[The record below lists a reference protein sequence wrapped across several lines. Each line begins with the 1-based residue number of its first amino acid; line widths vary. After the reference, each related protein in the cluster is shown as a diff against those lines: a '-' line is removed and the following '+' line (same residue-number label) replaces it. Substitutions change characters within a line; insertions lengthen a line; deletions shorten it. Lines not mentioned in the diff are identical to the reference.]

1 MKSLKLFFIF
11 VTALSIQSLSSCD
24 NFGDNKINDI
34 VNKYENITSLKI
46 NESFDVD
53 NINYGNKTIYL
64 TKSEVLKGY
73 STGITK
79 SNKFNYNDLKVEE
92 FVYDNNVFINA
103 NDNNTQHKFE
113 QNNTIIEYL
122 GIGNILNNVKKEKNG
137 NKKISGSID
146 AKLGGG
152 VVRSFFTNIGE
163 LKDSY
168 ENYFF
173 NSKINYD
180 VYLNYDK
187 KEIDS
192 IVLDITDSAKLKK
205 QDIES
210 VSLTYMFS
218 FEDNI
223 EQTINNHPFPNNG
236 GNSSSNEQEIKEKG
250 IEYIKDCYSDIK
262 YVSDDLFLYTNSIIS
277 PRLSFKYESSNTNV
291 IGNDGK
297 YYSVNIDTEITLTVH
312 LFYSS
317 VEYSKLDFTFL
328 AVPKTSGTGDLGSQ
342 TNMLYKGRKEIDN
355 VNIYFIEMHKQ
366 YGVSVYVQAGDF
378 DMLLDA
384 GAPEDGGYVND
395 FLRRHI
401 SDGRLELVVASHP
414 HSDHMGGM
422 NTALSTI
429 KNITY
434 AVDYGCIRDYSAVSS
449 TRARFKQADKYS
461 PVIDCVN
468 NRNGARKV
476 LYITNDMY
484 VTFLNTGYY
493 EEEDKDISS
502 YDGHGT
508 NNTSVALLLTYKN
521 QNFFFAGDLENEAQ
535 SSLLSRENIFKV
547 DVLTSSHHGSSN
559 ANGTPLLSKMKPTVS
574 VISTALV
581 NRGSKTSQA
590 LDQTHPIGS
599 ALKNLLSY
607 SNKVYCNFTT
617 GTLQVTLNGG
627 IDVKGLGVTSPYYLD
642 GVAVTGEEN
651 LEFKYTKYA
660 KRYRSKYI

>member
-1 MKSLKLFFIF
+1 MNKKNKCVYFIVLFCF
-11 VTALSIQSLSSCD
+11 VMQSCNTNQFDS
-24 NFGDNKINDI
+24 K
-34 VNKYENITSLKI
+34 KI
-46 NESFDVD
+46 NEIINDYN
-53 NINYGNKTIYL
+53 NINSAEVNMTTFVNNQTAATSVINLLKKENDIFSYSQINCYKNYFITNDRTI
-64 TKSEVLKGY
+64 EEY
-73 STGITK
+73 SKNNDRYVVTNQ
-79 SNKFNYNDLKVEE
+79 NKFNYNLQLNNSLTDYLGIKELFNDVSNNKKT
-92 FVYDNNVFINA
+92 NNVINTSNIKGLIRYYLLSIGKYDMSIDKYIDTSVSYNIDFDFSNMLVKTINVDFVNVSKLIDTSILSTELSITIQKKDVSEVINSNQF
-103 NDNNTQHKFE
+103 NDNNS
-113 QNNTIIEYL
+113 NVSNIEEIKKS
-122 GIGNILNNVKKEKNG
+122 GIKYIKECYGNIK
-137 NKKISGSID
+137 
-146 AKLGGG
+146 
-152 VVRSFFTNIGE
+152 
-163 LKDSY
+163 
-168 ENYFF
+168 
-173 NSKINYD
+173 
-180 VYLNYDK
+180 
-187 KEIDS
+187 
-192 IVLDITDSAKLKK
+192 
-205 QDIES
+205 
-210 VSLTYMFS
+210 
-218 FEDNI
+218 
-223 EQTINNHPFPNNG
+223 
-236 GNSSSNEQEIKEKG
+236 
-250 IEYIKDCYSDIK
+250 YI
-262 YVSDDLFLYTNSIIS
+262 SDDLYLYEDTMLSI
-277 PRLSFKYESSNTNV
+277 RMKFKYFSSNTNV
-291 IGNDGK
+291 LTNTGK
-297 YYSVNIDTEITLTVH
+297 YLNVQEDTEINLKVELYYLNE
-312 LFYSS
+312 LFDT
-317 VEYSKLDFTFL
+317 ENFTFL

-521 QNFFFAGDLENEAQ
+521 QNFFFAGDLENNAQ
-535 SSLLSRENIFKV
+535 KSLLNNENISKV
-547 DVLTSSHHGSSN
+547 DVLSSCHHGSGN
-559 ANGTPLLSKMKPTVS
+559 ANGTPLLSKARPDVS
-574 VISTALV
+574 VISAALI
-581 NRGSKTSQA
+581 NRGSKTNNATKQDHPAQTA
-590 LDQTHPIGS
+590 LD
-599 ALKNLLSY
+599 NLTKY

-617 GTLQVTLNGG
+617 GTLKVTLNGG
-627 IDVKGLGVTSPYYLD
+627 EDVKGLGLTTPYYLD
-642 GVAVTGEEN
+642 GVAVTGEED

-660 KRYRSKYI
+660 KKYYSNI

>member
-34 VNKYENITSLKI
+34 VNKYENITSLII

-73 STGITK
+73 STGTTK

-152 VVRSFFTNIGE
+152 IVRSFFTNIGE

-317 VEYSKLDFTFL
+317 IEYSKLNFTFL

-355 VNIYFIEMHKQ
+355 VNIYFIEMHKE

-384 GAPEDGGYVND
+384 GAPEDGGYVNE

-434 AVDYGCIRDYSAVSS
+434 AVDYGCIRDYSAVRT

-502 YDGHGT
+502 YDGHEI
-508 NNTSVALLLTYKN
+508 NNTSVALILTYKN

-535 SSLLSRENIFKV
+535 SSMLNRENISKL

-559 ANGTPLLSKMKPTVS
+559 ANGTPLLSKTRPNVS
-574 VISTALV
+574 VISTALIE
-581 NRGSKTSQA
+581 RGSKTSQA

-599 ALKNLLSY
+599 ALKNLINY

-627 IDVKGLGVTSPYYLD
+627 VDVKGLGVSKPYYLD

>member
-64 TKSEVLKGY
+64 IKSEVLKGY
-73 STGITK
+73 STGTTK

-152 VVRSFFTNIGE
+152 IVRSFFTNIGE

-236 GNSSSNEQEIKEKG
+236 GNSSRNEQEIKEKG

-297 YYSVNIDTEITLTVH
+297 YYSVNIDTEVTITVH

-328 AVPKTSGTGDLGSQ
+328 AVPK
-342 TNMLYKGRKEIDN
+342 KKW
-355 VNIYFIEMHKQ
+355 
-366 YGVSVYVQAGDF
+366 
-378 DMLLDA
+378 
-384 GAPEDGGYVND
+384 
-395 FLRRHI
+395 
-401 SDGRLELVVASHP
+401 
-414 HSDHMGGM
+414 
-422 NTALSTI
+422 
-429 KNITY
+429 
-434 AVDYGCIRDYSAVSS
+434 
-449 TRARFKQADKYS
+449 
-461 PVIDCVN
+461 
-468 NRNGARKV
+468 
-476 LYITNDMY
+476 
-484 VTFLNTGYY
+484 
-493 EEEDKDISS
+493 
-502 YDGHGT
+502 
-508 NNTSVALLLTYKN
+508 
-521 QNFFFAGDLENEAQ
+521 
-535 SSLLSRENIFKV
+535 
-547 DVLTSSHHGSSN
+547 
-559 ANGTPLLSKMKPTVS
+559 
-574 VISTALV
+574 
-581 NRGSKTSQA
+581 
-590 LDQTHPIGS
+590 
-599 ALKNLLSY
+599 
-607 SNKVYCNFTT
+607 
-617 GTLQVTLNGG
+617 
-627 IDVKGLGVTSPYYLD
+627 
-642 GVAVTGEEN
+642 
-651 LEFKYTKYA
+651 
-660 KRYRSKYI
+660 YR

>member
-1 MKSLKLFFIF
+1 MNKKNKCVYFIALFSF
-11 VTALSIQSLSSCD
+11 VMQSCNTNQFDS
-24 NFGDNKINDI
+24 K
-34 VNKYENITSLKI
+34 KI
-46 NESFDVD
+46 NEIINDYN
-53 NINYGNKTIYL
+53 NINSAEVNMTTFVNNQTAATSVINLLKKENDIFSYSQINCYKNYFITNDRTI
-64 TKSEVLKGY
+64 EEY
-73 STGITK
+73 SKNNDRYVVTNQ
-79 SNKFNYNDLKVEE
+79 NKFNYNLQLNNSLTDYLGIKELFNDVSNNKKT
-92 FVYDNNVFINA
+92 NNVINTSNIKGLIRYYLLSIGKYDMSIDKYIDTSVSYNIDFDFSNMLVKTINVDFVNVSKLIDTSILSTELSITIQKKDVSEVINSNQF
-103 NDNNTQHKFE
+103 NDNNS
-113 QNNTIIEYL
+113 NVSNIEEIKKS
-122 GIGNILNNVKKEKNG
+122 GIKYIKECYGNIK
-137 NKKISGSID
+137 
-146 AKLGGG
+146 
-152 VVRSFFTNIGE
+152 
-163 LKDSY
+163 
-168 ENYFF
+168 
-173 NSKINYD
+173 
-180 VYLNYDK
+180 
-187 KEIDS
+187 
-192 IVLDITDSAKLKK
+192 
-205 QDIES
+205 
-210 VSLTYMFS
+210 
-218 FEDNI
+218 
-223 EQTINNHPFPNNG
+223 
-236 GNSSSNEQEIKEKG
+236 
-250 IEYIKDCYSDIK
+250 YI
-262 YVSDDLFLYTNSIIS
+262 SDDLYLYEDTM
-277 PRLSFKYESSNTNV
+277 LSTRMKFKYFSSNTNV
-291 IGNDGK
+291 LTNTGK
-297 YYSVNIDTEITLTVH
+297 YLNVQEDTEINLKVELYYLNE
-312 LFYSS
+312 LFDT
-317 VEYSKLDFTFL
+317 ENFTFL

-414 HSDHMGGM
+414 HSDHRGGM
-422 NTALSTI
+422 NTALAPI

-535 SSLLSRENIFKV
+535 SSMLNRENISKL

-559 ANGTPLLSKMKPTVS
+559 ANGTPLLSKTRPNVS

-599 ALKNLLSY
+599 ALKNLINY

-627 IDVKGLGVTSPYYLD
+627 VDVKGLGVSKPYYLD

-660 KRYRSKYI
+660 NRYRSKYI

>member
-1 MKSLKLFFIF
+1 MKYLKKLFII
-11 VTALSIQSLSSCD
+11 TIPLLIQSLYGCTIS
-24 NFGDNKINDI
+24 NNTINEI
-34 VNKYENITSLKI
+34 VDKYNNINSLKVEESLYI
-46 NESFDVD
+46 NQTQS
-53 NINYGNKTIYL
+53 GNKEIYL
-64 TKSEVLKGY
+64 SNNNGLKGY
-73 STGITK
+73 SKGKNDSNIFNFK
-79 SNKFNYNDLKVEE
+79 SVNLEE
-92 FVYDNNVFINA
+92 FFLDNNFALNVN
-103 NDNNTQHKFE
+103 NDIFSLDYESNNSILK
-113 QNNTIIEYL
+113 YL
-122 GIGNILNNVKKEKNG
+122 GIDEILNQEKGNSGTNRKING
-137 NKKISGSID
+137 IIEASKC
-146 AKLGGG
+146 GG
-152 VVRSFFTNIGE
+152 VIRSFLANIGE
-163 LKDSY
+163 TNDRY
-168 ENYFF
+168 ENYYF
-173 NSKINYD
+173 NSKVNYE
-180 VYLNYDK
+180 VIFNYEK

-192 IVLDITDSAKLKK
+192 IQLDITDSAKLKNQK
-205 QDIES
+205 VQE
-210 VSLTYMFS
+210 VSLIYMFS
-218 FEDNI
+218 LSSDVEEI
-223 EQTINNHPFPNNG
+223 ITSHPFPN
-236 GNSSSNEQEIKEKG
+236 SESSNKELEIKNQG
-250 IEYIKDCYSDIK
+250 IEFIKDCYGDIK
-262 YVSDDLFLYTNSIIS
+262 FVSDDLYLYTNTMLS
-277 PRLSFKYESSNTNV
+277 PKLSFKYESNKNNV

-297 YYSVNIDTEITLTVH
+297 YYSVNVDTEVTLTVH

-317 VEYSKLDFTFL
+317 VEYSKLNFTFL
-328 AVPKTSGTGDLGSQ
+328 TIPKVTGTGDLGSQ
-342 TNMLYKGRKEIDN
+342 TNMLYKGRKEIND
-355 VNIYFIEMHKQ
+355 VNIYFIEMHKE
-366 YGVSVYVQAGDF
+366 YGESVYIQAGDF

-434 AVDYGCIRDYSAVSS
+434 AVDYGCIRDYSAVST

-468 NRNGARKV
+468 NRNGARKI

-502 YDGHGT
+502 YDGHET
-508 NNTSVALLLTYKN
+508 NNTSVALILTYKN

-535 SSLLSRENIFKV
+535 SSLLSRENISKV

-559 ANGTPLLSKMKPTVS
+559 ANGTPLLNKMKPTVS

-599 ALKNLLSY
+599 ALKNLLNY
-607 SNKVYCNFTT
+607 SSKVYCNFTT

-627 IDVKGLGVTSPYYLD
+627 IDVKGLGVTTPYYLD

>member
-1 MKSLKLFFIF
+1 MNKKNKCVYFIVLFCF
-11 VTALSIQSLSSCD
+11 VMQSCNTNQFDS
-24 NFGDNKINDI
+24 K
-34 VNKYENITSLKI
+34 KI
-46 NESFDVD
+46 NEIINDYN
-53 NINYGNKTIYL
+53 NINSAEVNMTTFVNNQTAATSVINLLKKENDIFSYSQINCYKNYFITNDRTI
-64 TKSEVLKGY
+64 EEY
-73 STGITK
+73 SKNNDRYVVTNQ
-79 SNKFNYNDLKVEE
+79 NKFNYNLQLNNSLTDYLGIKELFNDVSNNKKT
-92 FVYDNNVFINA
+92 NNVINTSNIKGLIRYYLLSIGKYDMSIDKYIDTSVSYNIDFDFSNMLVKTINVDFVNVSKLIDTSILSTELSITIQKKDVSEVINSNQF
-103 NDNNTQHKFE
+103 NDNNS
-113 QNNTIIEYL
+113 NVSNIEEIKKS
-122 GIGNILNNVKKEKNG
+122 GIKYIKECYGNIK
-137 NKKISGSID
+137 
-146 AKLGGG
+146 
-152 VVRSFFTNIGE
+152 
-163 LKDSY
+163 
-168 ENYFF
+168 
-173 NSKINYD
+173 
-180 VYLNYDK
+180 
-187 KEIDS
+187 
-192 IVLDITDSAKLKK
+192 
-205 QDIES
+205 
-210 VSLTYMFS
+210 
-218 FEDNI
+218 
-223 EQTINNHPFPNNG
+223 
-236 GNSSSNEQEIKEKG
+236 
-250 IEYIKDCYSDIK
+250 YI
-262 YVSDDLFLYTNSIIS
+262 SDDLYLYEDTM
-277 PRLSFKYESSNTNV
+277 LSTRMKFKYFSSNTNV
-291 IGNDGK
+291 LTNTGK
-297 YYSVNIDTEITLTVH
+297 YLNVQEDTEINLKVELYYLNE
-312 LFYSS
+312 LFDT
-317 VEYSKLDFTFL
+317 ENFTFL

-535 SSLLSRENIFKV
+535 SSMLNRENISKL

-559 ANGTPLLSKMKPTVS
+559 ANGTPLLSKTRPNVS
-574 VISTALV
+574 VISTALID
-581 NRGSKTSQA
+581 RGSKTSQA

-599 ALKNLLSY
+599 ALKNLINY

-617 GTLQVTLNGG
+617 GTLQVTLKGG
-627 IDVKGLGVTSPYYLD
+627 VDVKGLGVSKPYYLD

>member
-1 MKSLKLFFIF
+1 MKCFKKMFI
-11 VTALSIQSLSSCD
+11 AAIPLLIQSLYGCAIT
-24 NFGDNKINDI
+24 NNVINEIID
-34 VNKYENITSLKI
+34 KYNNINSLKVEESLYI
-46 NESFDVD
+46 NQIQS
-53 NINYGNKTIYL
+53 GNKEIYL
-64 TKSEVLKGY
+64 SNNDGLKGY
-73 STGITK
+73 SKGENKTSIFNVDSVFIEEFFLNNNFALNINNNISNLEYK
-79 SNKFNYNDLKVEE
+79 SNNSILK
-92 FVYDNNVFINA
+92 
-103 NDNNTQHKFE
+103 
-113 QNNTIIEYL
+113 YL
-122 GIGNILNNVKKEKNG
+122 GIDEIFNQLKGNNDSSRKING
-137 NKKISGSID
+137 TID
-146 AKLGGG
+146 AGDCGG
-152 VVRSFFTNIGE
+152 VIRSFFSNIGE
-163 LKDSY
+163 TNDRY
-168 ENYFF
+168 ENYYF
-173 NSKINYD
+173 NSKVNYEVIFD
-180 VYLNYDK
+180 YDK
-187 KEIDS
+187 KEINS
-192 IVLDITDSAKLKK
+192 IQLDITDSAKLKNSK
-205 QDIES
+205 VNEA
-210 VSLTYMFS
+210 SLLYLFS
-218 FEDNI
+218 SYDNI
-223 EQTINNHPFPNNG
+223 EEIIASHPFPNINTD
-236 GNSSSNEQEIKEKG
+236 SSSEQTIKEKG

-297 YYSVNIDTEITLTVH
+297 YYFVNVDTEVTITVH
-312 LFYSS
+312 LLYSS

-328 AVPKTSGTGDLGSQ
+328 AVPKKSGTGDLGSQ
-342 TNMLYKGRKEIDN
+342 TNMLYKGRKAIND
-355 VNIYFIEMHKQ
+355 VNIYFIEMHKE

-434 AVDYGCIRDYSAVSS
+434 AVDYGCIRDYSAVST

-535 SSLLSRENIFKV
+535 SSMLNRENISKL

-559 ANGTPLLSKMKPTVS
+559 ANGTPLLSKTRPNVS
-574 VISTALV
+574 VISTALID
-581 NRGSKTSQA
+581 RGSKTSQA

-599 ALKNLLSY
+599 ALKNLINY

-627 IDVKGLGVTSPYYLD
+627 VDVKGIGVSKPYYLD

-660 KRYRSKYI
+660 KRYRAKYI

>member
-1 MKSLKLFFIF
+1 MNKKNKCVYFIALFSF
-11 VTALSIQSLSSCD
+11 VMQSCNTNQFDS
-24 NFGDNKINDI
+24 K
-34 VNKYENITSLKI
+34 KI
-46 NESFDVD
+46 NEIINDYN
-53 NINYGNKTIYL
+53 NINSAEVNMTTFVNNQTAATSVINLLKKENDIFSYSQINCYKNYFITNDRTI
-64 TKSEVLKGY
+64 EEY
-73 STGITK
+73 SKNNDRYVVTNQ
-79 SNKFNYNDLKVEE
+79 NKFNYNLQLNNSLTDYLGIKELFNDVSNNKKT
-92 FVYDNNVFINA
+92 NNVINTSNIKGLIRYYLLSIGKYDMSIDKYIDTSVSYNIDFDFSNMLVKTINVDFVNVSKLIDTSILSTELSITIQKKDVSEVINSNQF
-103 NDNNTQHKFE
+103 NDNNS
-113 QNNTIIEYL
+113 NVSNIEEIKKS
-122 GIGNILNNVKKEKNG
+122 GIKYIKECYGNIK
-137 NKKISGSID
+137 
-146 AKLGGG
+146 
-152 VVRSFFTNIGE
+152 
-163 LKDSY
+163 
-168 ENYFF
+168 
-173 NSKINYD
+173 
-180 VYLNYDK
+180 
-187 KEIDS
+187 
-192 IVLDITDSAKLKK
+192 
-205 QDIES
+205 
-210 VSLTYMFS
+210 
-218 FEDNI
+218 
-223 EQTINNHPFPNNG
+223 
-236 GNSSSNEQEIKEKG
+236 
-250 IEYIKDCYSDIK
+250 YI
-262 YVSDDLFLYTNSIIS
+262 SDDLYLYEDTM
-277 PRLSFKYESSNTNV
+277 LSTRMKFKYFSSNTNV
-291 IGNDGK
+291 LTNTGK
-297 YYSVNIDTEITLTVH
+297 YLNVQEDTEINLKVELYYLNE
-312 LFYSS
+312 LFDT
-317 VEYSKLDFTFL
+317 ENFTFL

-535 SSLLSRENIFKV
+535 SSMLNRENISKL

-559 ANGTPLLSKMKPTVS
+559 ANGTPLLSKTRPNVS

-599 ALKNLLSY
+599 ALKNLINY

-627 IDVKGLGVTSPYYLD
+627 VDVKGLGVSKPYYLD

-660 KRYRSKYI
+660 NRYRSKYI

>member
-1 MKSLKLFFIF
+1 MKHRFLLILGCATLFLPSC
-11 VTALSIQSLSSCD
+11 TLSNNQHNEIINNYINND
-24 NFGDNKINDI
+24 KIKINKTLFIDGTNSSNEETFLI
-34 VNKYENITSLKI
+34 NKEGIINSYSTISTKYSNVCKNEYNLYEYSKGENI
-46 NESFDVD
+46 
-53 NINYGNKTIYL
+53 
-64 TKSEVLKGY
+64 
-73 STGITK
+73 
-79 SNKFNYNDLKVEE
+79 
-92 FVYDNNVFINA
+92 VYTEG
-103 NDNNTQHKFE
+103 NNTYNKNFSSENIIDYIGLKNIFE
-113 QNNTIIEYL
+113 ESKKQNFKNQKIQGTIEAKQCL
-122 GIGNILNNVKKEKNG
+122 GI
-137 NKKISGSID
+137 
-146 AKLGGG
+146 
-152 VVRSFFTNIGE
+152 VRSFLLNVGE
-163 LKDSY
+163 FNNNY
-168 ENYFF
+168 ENYLFASNVGYEIYF
-173 NSKINYD
+173 DLNSKSITSID
-180 VYLNYDK
+180 LN
-187 KEIDS
+187 
-192 IVLDITDSAKLKK
+192 VLDIAHFFNQNINEATWIYSFT
-205 QDIES
+205 ES
-210 VSLTYMFS
+210 N
-218 FEDNI
+218 DI

-250 IEYIKDCYSDIK
+250 IEYIKDCYNEIK

-297 YYSVNIDTEITLTVH
+297 YYSVNVDTEITLTVH

-317 VEYSKLDFTFL
+317 IEYSKLNFTFL
-328 AVPKTSGTGDLGSQ
+328 AVPKKSGTGDLGSQ
-342 TNMLYKGRKEIDN
+342 TNMLYKGRKAIND
-355 VNIYFIEMHKQ
+355 VNIYFIEMHKE

-434 AVDYGCIRDYSAVSS
+434 AVDYGCIRDYSAVST
-449 TRARFKQADKYS
+449 TRNRFKQADKYS

-508 NNTSVALLLTYKN
+508 NNTSVALILTYKN

-535 SSLLSRENIFKV
+535 SSLLSRENISKV
-547 DVLTSSHHGSSN
+547 DVLTSCHHGSSN
-559 ANGTPLLSKMKPTVS
+559 ANGTPLLNKMKPNVS

-599 ALKNLLSY
+599 ALKNLLNY

-627 IDVKGLGVTSPYYLD
+627 VDVKGLGVSKPYYLD

-660 KRYRSKYI
+660 KRYRAKYI

>member
-1 MKSLKLFFIF
+1 MNKKNKCVYFIVLFCF
-11 VTALSIQSLSSCD
+11 VMQSCNTNQFDS
-24 NFGDNKINDI
+24 K
-34 VNKYENITSLKI
+34 KI
-46 NESFDVD
+46 NEIINDYN
-53 NINYGNKTIYL
+53 NINSAEVNMTTFVNNQTAATSVINLLKKENDIFSYSQINCYKNYFITNDRTI
-64 TKSEVLKGY
+64 EEY
-73 STGITK
+73 SKNNDRYVVTNQ
-79 SNKFNYNDLKVEE
+79 NKFNYNLQLNNSLTDYLGIKELFNDVSNNKKT
-92 FVYDNNVFINA
+92 NNVINTSNIKGLIRYYLLSIGKYDMSIDKYIDTSVSYNIDFDFSNMLVKTINVDFVNVSKLIDTSILSTELSITLQKKDVTEVINSNQF
-103 NDNNTQHKFE
+103 NDNNS
-113 QNNTIIEYL
+113 NVSNIEEIKKS
-122 GIGNILNNVKKEKNG
+122 GIKYIKECYGNIK
-137 NKKISGSID
+137 
-146 AKLGGG
+146 
-152 VVRSFFTNIGE
+152 
-163 LKDSY
+163 
-168 ENYFF
+168 
-173 NSKINYD
+173 
-180 VYLNYDK
+180 
-187 KEIDS
+187 
-192 IVLDITDSAKLKK
+192 
-205 QDIES
+205 
-210 VSLTYMFS
+210 
-218 FEDNI
+218 
-223 EQTINNHPFPNNG
+223 
-236 GNSSSNEQEIKEKG
+236 
-250 IEYIKDCYSDIK
+250 YI
-262 YVSDDLFLYTNSIIS
+262 SDDLYLYEDTM
-277 PRLSFKYESSNTNV
+277 LSTRMKFKYFSSNTNV
-291 IGNDGK
+291 LTNTGK
-297 YYSVNIDTEITLTVH
+297 YLNVQEDIEINLKVELYYLNELFDTEN
-312 LFYSS
+312 
-317 VEYSKLDFTFL
+317 FTFL

-434 AVDYGCIRDYSAVSS
+434 AVDYGCIRDYSAVST

-508 NNTSVALLLTYKN
+508 NNTSVALLLTYKS

-535 SSLLSRENIFKV
+535 SSMLNRENISKL

-559 ANGTPLLSKMKPTVS
+559 ANGTPLLSKTRPNVS
-574 VISTALV
+574 VISTALID
-581 NRGSKTSQA
+581 RGSKTSQA

-599 ALKNLLSY
+599 ALKNLINY

-627 IDVKGLGVTSPYYLD
+627 VDVKGLGVSKPYYLD
-642 GVAVTGEEN
+642 GAAVTGEEN

-660 KRYRSKYI
+660 NRYRSKYI

>member
-1 MKSLKLFFIF
+1 MKHRFLLILGCATLFLPSCTLSKNQHNEIINNYINNDGVKLNKTLFIDG
-11 VTALSIQSLSSCD
+11 VNSS
-24 NFGDNKINDI
+24 NEETFLINKEGIINSYSTI
-34 VNKYENITSLKI
+34 STKYSNVCKNEYNLYEYSKGENI
-46 NESFDVD
+46 
-53 NINYGNKTIYL
+53 
-64 TKSEVLKGY
+64 
-73 STGITK
+73 
-79 SNKFNYNDLKVEE
+79 
-92 FVYDNNVFINA
+92 VYTEG
-103 NDNNTQHKFE
+103 NNTYNKNFSSENIIDYIGLKNIFE
-113 QNNTIIEYL
+113 ESKNQNVKNQKIQGTIEAKACL
-122 GIGNILNNVKKEKNG
+122 GI
-137 NKKISGSID
+137 
-146 AKLGGG
+146 
-152 VVRSFFTNIGE
+152 VRSFLLNVGE
-163 LKDSY
+163 FNNNY
-168 ENYFF
+168 ENYLFASNIEYEIYF
-173 NSKINYD
+173 DFESKKITSID
-180 VYLNYDK
+180 LN
-187 KEIDS
+187 
-192 IVLDITDSAKLKK
+192 VLDIAHFFNQNINEATWIYSFT
-205 QDIES
+205 ES
-210 VSLTYMFS
+210 N
-218 FEDNI
+218 DI

-297 YYSVNIDTEITLTVH
+297 YYSVNVDTEVTITVH
-312 LFYSS
+312 LLYSS

-328 AVPKTSGTGDLGSQ
+328 AVPKKSGTGDLGSQ
-342 TNMLYKGRKEIDN
+342 TNMLYKGRKAIND
-355 VNIYFIEMHKQ
+355 VNIYFIEMHKE

-434 AVDYGCIRDYSAVSS
+434 AVDYGCIRDYSAVST

-508 NNTSVALLLTYKN
+508 NNTSVALILTYKN

-535 SSLLSRENIFKV
+535 SSLLSRENISKV
-547 DVLTSSHHGSSN
+547 DVLTSCHHGSSN
-559 ANGTPLLSKMKPTVS
+559 ANGTPLLNKMKPNVS

-599 ALKNLLSY
+599 ALKNLINY

-627 IDVKGLGVTSPYYLD
+627 VDVKGLGVSKPYYLD

-660 KRYRSKYI
+660 KRYRAKYI

>member
-73 STGITK
+73 STGTTK

-152 VVRSFFTNIGE
+152 IVRSFFTNIGE

-236 GNSSSNEQEIKEKG
+236 GNSSSNEQEIKKKG

-317 VEYSKLDFTFL
+317 IEYSKLNFTFL

-508 NNTSVALLLTYKN
+508 NNTSIALLLTYKN

-627 IDVKGLGVTSPYYLD
+627 IDVKGLTSPYYLD

-651 LEFKYTKYA
+651 LEFKHTKYA

>member
-1 MKSLKLFFIF
+1 MKHRFLLILGCATLFLPSC
-11 VTALSIQSLSSCD
+11 TLSNNQHNEII
-24 NFGDNKINDI
+24 NNYINNNEIKINKTLFIDGI
-34 VNKYENITSLKI
+34 NSSNEETFLINKEGIINSYSTISTKYSNVCKNEYNLYEYSKGENI
-46 NESFDVD
+46 
-53 NINYGNKTIYL
+53 
-64 TKSEVLKGY
+64 
-73 STGITK
+73 
-79 SNKFNYNDLKVEE
+79 
-92 FVYDNNVFINA
+92 VYIEG
-103 NDNNTQHKFE
+103 NNTYNKNFYSENIIDYIGLKNIFE
-113 QNNTIIEYL
+113 ESKNQNVKNQKIQGTIEAKQCL
-122 GIGNILNNVKKEKNG
+122 GI
-137 NKKISGSID
+137 
-146 AKLGGG
+146 
-152 VVRSFFTNIGE
+152 VRSFLLNVGE
-163 LKDSY
+163 FNNNY
-168 ENYFF
+168 ENYLFASNIKYEIYFDFESKKITSIDLNILDIAHFF
-173 NSKINYD
+173 NQNIAEATWIFSF
-180 VYLNYDK
+180 
-187 KEIDS
+187 
-192 IVLDITDSAKLKK
+192 
-205 QDIES
+205 IES
-210 VSLTYMFS
+210 N
-218 FEDNI
+218 DI
-223 EQTINNHPFPNNG
+223 EQTINNHPFPNINNG
-236 GNSSSNEQEIKEKG
+236 SSNEQIIKEKG
-250 IEYIKDCYSDIK
+250 IDFIKDCYSEIK

-277 PRLSFKYESSNTNV
+277 PKLNFKYESSNTNV

-317 VEYSKLDFTFL
+317 IEYSKLNFTFL

-355 VNIYFIEMHKQ
+355 VNIYFIEMHKE

-434 AVDYGCIRDYSAVSS
+434 AVDYGCIRDYSAVST

-502 YDGHGT
+502 YDGHEI
-508 NNTSVALLLTYKN
+508 NNTSVALILTYKN

-535 SSLLSRENIFKV
+535 SSMLNRENISKL

-559 ANGTPLLSKMKPTVS
+559 ANGTPLLSKTRPNVS
-574 VISTALV
+574 VISTALIE
-581 NRGSKTSQA
+581 RGSKTSQA

-599 ALKNLLSY
+599 ALKNLINY

-627 IDVKGLGVTSPYYLD
+627 VDVKGLGVSKPYYLD

>member
-1 MKSLKLFFIF
+1 MNKKNKCVYFIVLFCF
-11 VTALSIQSLSSCD
+11 VMQSCNTNQFDS
-24 NFGDNKINDI
+24 K
-34 VNKYENITSLKI
+34 KI
-46 NESFDVD
+46 NEIINDYN
-53 NINYGNKTIYL
+53 NINSAEVNMTTFVNNQTAATSVINLLKKENDIFSYSQINCYKNYFITNDRTI
-64 TKSEVLKGY
+64 EEY
-73 STGITK
+73 SKNNDRYVVTNQ
-79 SNKFNYNDLKVEE
+79 NKFNYNLQLNNSLTDYLGIKELFNDVSNNKKT
-92 FVYDNNVFINA
+92 NNVINTSNIKGLIRYYLLSIGKYDMSIDKYIDTSVSYNIDFDFSNMLVKTINVDFVNVSKLIDTSILSTELSITIQKKDVSEVINSNQF
-103 NDNNTQHKFE
+103 NDNNS
-113 QNNTIIEYL
+113 NVSNIEEIKKS
-122 GIGNILNNVKKEKNG
+122 GIKYIKECYGNIK
-137 NKKISGSID
+137 
-146 AKLGGG
+146 
-152 VVRSFFTNIGE
+152 
-163 LKDSY
+163 
-168 ENYFF
+168 
-173 NSKINYD
+173 
-180 VYLNYDK
+180 
-187 KEIDS
+187 
-192 IVLDITDSAKLKK
+192 
-205 QDIES
+205 
-210 VSLTYMFS
+210 
-218 FEDNI
+218 
-223 EQTINNHPFPNNG
+223 
-236 GNSSSNEQEIKEKG
+236 
-250 IEYIKDCYSDIK
+250 YI
-262 YVSDDLFLYTNSIIS
+262 SDDLYLYEDTM
-277 PRLSFKYESSNTNV
+277 LSTRMKFKYFSSNTNV
-291 IGNDGK
+291 LTNTGK
-297 YYSVNIDTEITLTVH
+297 YLNVQEDTEINLKVELYYLNE
-312 LFYSS
+312 LFDT
-317 VEYSKLDFTFL
+317 ENFTFL

-461 PVIDCVN
+461 PIIDCVN

-535 SSLLSRENIFKV
+535 SSMLNRENISKL

-559 ANGTPLLSKMKPTVS
+559 ANGTPLLSKTRPNVS
-574 VISTALV
+574 VISTALID
-581 NRGSKTSQA
+581 RGSKTSQA

-599 ALKNLLSY
+599 ALKNLINY

-627 IDVKGLGVTSPYYLD
+627 VDVKGLGVSKPYYLD
-642 GVAVTGEEN
+642 GAAVTGEEN

-660 KRYRSKYI
+660 NRYRSKYI

>member
-1 MKSLKLFFIF
+1 MNKKNKCVYFITLFSF
-11 VTALSIQSLSSCD
+11 VMQSCNTNQFDS
-24 NFGDNKINDI
+24 K
-34 VNKYENITSLKI
+34 KI
-46 NESFDVD
+46 NEIINDYN
-53 NINYGNKTIYL
+53 NINSAEVNMTTFVNNQTAATSVINLLKKENDIFSYSQINCYKNYFITNDRTI
-64 TKSEVLKGY
+64 EEY
-73 STGITK
+73 SKNNDRYVVTNQ
-79 SNKFNYNDLKVEE
+79 NKFNYNLQLNNSLTDYLGIKELFNDVSNNKKT
-92 FVYDNNVFINA
+92 NNVINTSNIKGLIRYYLLCIGKYDMSIDKYIDTSVSYNIDFDFNNMLVKTINVDFVNVSKLIDTSILSTELSITIQKKDVSEVINSNQF
-103 NDNNTQHKFE
+103 NDNNS
-113 QNNTIIEYL
+113 NVSNIEEIKKS
-122 GIGNILNNVKKEKNG
+122 GIKYIKECYGNIK
-137 NKKISGSID
+137 
-146 AKLGGG
+146 
-152 VVRSFFTNIGE
+152 
-163 LKDSY
+163 
-168 ENYFF
+168 
-173 NSKINYD
+173 
-180 VYLNYDK
+180 
-187 KEIDS
+187 
-192 IVLDITDSAKLKK
+192 
-205 QDIES
+205 
-210 VSLTYMFS
+210 
-218 FEDNI
+218 
-223 EQTINNHPFPNNG
+223 
-236 GNSSSNEQEIKEKG
+236 
-250 IEYIKDCYSDIK
+250 YI
-262 YVSDDLFLYTNSIIS
+262 SDDLYLYEDTM
-277 PRLSFKYESSNTNV
+277 LSTRMKFKYFSSNTNV
-291 IGNDGK
+291 LTNTGK
-297 YYSVNIDTEITLTVH
+297 YLNVQEDTEINLKVELYYLNE
-312 LFYSS
+312 LFDT
-317 VEYSKLDFTFL
+317 ENFTFL

-342 TNMLYKGRKEIDN
+342 TNMLYKGRKAIND
-355 VNIYFIEMHKQ
+355 VNIYFIEMHKE

-434 AVDYGCIRDYSAVSS
+434 AVDYGCIRDYSAVST

-508 NNTSVALLLTYKN
+508 NNTSVALILTYKN

-535 SSLLSRENIFKV
+535 SSLLSRENISKV
-547 DVLTSSHHGSSN
+547 DVLTSCHHGSSN
-559 ANGTPLLSKMKPTVS
+559 ANGTPLLNKMKPTVS

-599 ALKNLLSY
+599 ALKNLLNY

-627 IDVKGLGVTSPYYLD
+627 INVKGLGLTTPYYLD

-660 KRYRSKYI
+660 KRYRAKYI

>member
-1 MKSLKLFFIF
+1 MKHRFLLILGCATLFLPSCTLSKNQHNEIINNYINNDGVKLNKTLFIDG
-11 VTALSIQSLSSCD
+11 VNSS
-24 NFGDNKINDI
+24 NEETFLINKEGIINSYSTI
-34 VNKYENITSLKI
+34 STKYSNVCKNEYNLYEYSKGENI
-46 NESFDVD
+46 
-53 NINYGNKTIYL
+53 
-64 TKSEVLKGY
+64 
-73 STGITK
+73 
-79 SNKFNYNDLKVEE
+79 
-92 FVYDNNVFINA
+92 VYTEG
-103 NDNNTQHKFE
+103 NNTYNKNFSSENIIDYIGLKNIFE
-113 QNNTIIEYL
+113 ESKNQNVKNQKIQGTIEAKACL
-122 GIGNILNNVKKEKNG
+122 GI
-137 NKKISGSID
+137 
-146 AKLGGG
+146 
-152 VVRSFFTNIGE
+152 VRSFLLNVGE
-163 LKDSY
+163 FNNNY
-168 ENYFF
+168 ENYLFASNIEYEIYF
-173 NSKINYD
+173 DFESKKITSID
-180 VYLNYDK
+180 LN
-187 KEIDS
+187 
-192 IVLDITDSAKLKK
+192 VLDIAHFFNQNINEATWIYSFT
-205 QDIES
+205 ES
-210 VSLTYMFS
+210 N
-218 FEDNI
+218 DI

-297 YYSVNIDTEITLTVH
+297 YYSVNVDTEVTITVH
-312 LFYSS
+312 LLYSS

-328 AVPKTSGTGDLGSQ
+328 AVPKKSGTGDLGSQ
-342 TNMLYKGRKEIDN
+342 TNMLYKGRKSIND
-355 VNIYFIEMHKQ
+355 VNIYFIEMHKE

-434 AVDYGCIRDYSAVSS
+434 AVDYGCIRDYSAVST

-508 NNTSVALLLTYKN
+508 NNTSVALILTYKN

-535 SSLLSRENIFKV
+535 SSLLSRENISKV
-547 DVLTSSHHGSSN
+547 DVLTSCHHGSSN
-559 ANGTPLLSKMKPTVS
+559 ANGTPLLNKMKPNVS

-599 ALKNLLSY
+599 ALKNLINY

-627 IDVKGLGVTSPYYLD
+627 VDVKGLGVSKPYYLD

-660 KRYRSKYI
+660 KRYRAKYI

>member
-1 MKSLKLFFIF
+1 MYLYEDTMLSTRMK
-11 VTALSIQSLSSCD
+11 
-24 NFGDNKINDI
+24 
-34 VNKYENITSLKI
+34 
-46 NESFDVD
+46 
-53 NINYGNKTIYL
+53 
-64 TKSEVLKGY
+64 
-73 STGITK
+73 
-79 SNKFNYNDLKVEE
+79 
-92 FVYDNNVFINA
+92 
-103 NDNNTQHKFE
+103 
-113 QNNTIIEYL
+113 
-122 GIGNILNNVKKEKNG
+122 
-137 NKKISGSID
+137 
-146 AKLGGG
+146 
-152 VVRSFFTNIGE
+152 
-163 LKDSY
+163 
-168 ENYFF
+168 
-173 NSKINYD
+173 
-180 VYLNYDK
+180 
-187 KEIDS
+187 
-192 IVLDITDSAKLKK
+192 
-205 QDIES
+205 
-210 VSLTYMFS
+210 
-218 FEDNI
+218 
-223 EQTINNHPFPNNG
+223 
-236 GNSSSNEQEIKEKG
+236 
-250 IEYIKDCYSDIK
+250 
-262 YVSDDLFLYTNSIIS
+262 
-277 PRLSFKYESSNTNV
+277 FKYFSSNTNV
-291 IGNDGK
+291 LTNTGK
-297 YYSVNIDTEITLTVH
+297 YLNVQEDTEINLKVELYYLNE
-312 LFYSS
+312 LFDT
-317 VEYSKLDFTFL
+317 ENFTFL

-401 SDGRLELVVASHP
+401 SDGRFELVVASHP

-521 QNFFFAGDLENEAQ
+521 QNFFFAGDLENNAQ
-535 SSLLSRENIFKV
+535 KSLLNNENISKV
-547 DVLTSSHHGSSN
+547 DVLSSCHHGSGN
-559 ANGTPLLSKMKPTVS
+559 ANGTPLLSKARPDVS
-574 VISTALV
+574 VISAALI
-581 NRGSKTSQA
+581 NRGSKTNNATKQDHPAQTA
-590 LDQTHPIGS
+590 LD
-599 ALKNLLSY
+599 NLTKY

-617 GTLQVTLNGG
+617 GTLKVTLNGG
-627 IDVKGLGVTSPYYLD
+627 EDVKGLGLTTPYYLD
-642 GVAVTGEEN
+642 GVAVTGEED

-660 KRYRSKYI
+660 KKYYSNI

>member
-1 MKSLKLFFIF
+1 MNKKNKCVYFIVLFCF
-11 VTALSIQSLSSCD
+11 VMQSCNTNQFDS
-24 NFGDNKINDI
+24 K
-34 VNKYENITSLKI
+34 KI
-46 NESFDVD
+46 NEIINDYN
-53 NINYGNKTIYL
+53 NINSAEVNMTTFVNNQTAATSVINLLKKENDIFSYSQINCYKNYFITNDRTI
-64 TKSEVLKGY
+64 EEY
-73 STGITK
+73 SKNNDRYVVTNQ
-79 SNKFNYNDLKVEE
+79 NKFNYNLQLNNSLTDYLGIKELFNDVSNNKKT
-92 FVYDNNVFINA
+92 NNVINTSNIKGLIRYYLLSIGKYDMSIDKYIDTSVSYNIDFDFSNMLVKTINVDFVNVSKLIDTSILSTELSITLQKKDVTEVINSNQF
-103 NDNNTQHKFE
+103 NDNNS
-113 QNNTIIEYL
+113 NVSNIEEIKKS
-122 GIGNILNNVKKEKNG
+122 GIKYIKECYGNIK
-137 NKKISGSID
+137 
-146 AKLGGG
+146 
-152 VVRSFFTNIGE
+152 
-163 LKDSY
+163 
-168 ENYFF
+168 
-173 NSKINYD
+173 
-180 VYLNYDK
+180 
-187 KEIDS
+187 
-192 IVLDITDSAKLKK
+192 
-205 QDIES
+205 
-210 VSLTYMFS
+210 
-218 FEDNI
+218 
-223 EQTINNHPFPNNG
+223 
-236 GNSSSNEQEIKEKG
+236 
-250 IEYIKDCYSDIK
+250 YI
-262 YVSDDLFLYTNSIIS
+262 SDDLYLYEDTM
-277 PRLSFKYESSNTNV
+277 LSTRMKFKYFSSNTNV
-291 IGNDGK
+291 LTNTGK
-297 YYSVNIDTEITLTVH
+297 YLNVQEDTEINLKVELYYLNE
-312 LFYSS
+312 LFDT
-317 VEYSKLDFTFL
+317 ENFTFL

-434 AVDYGCIRDYSAVSS
+434 AVDYGCIRDYSAVST

-535 SSLLSRENIFKV
+535 SSMLNRENISKL

-559 ANGTPLLSKMKPTVS
+559 ANGTPLLSKTRPNVS
-574 VISTALV
+574 VISTALID
-581 NRGSKTSQA
+581 RGSKTSQA

-599 ALKNLLSY
+599 ALKNLINY

-627 IDVKGLGVTSPYYLD
+627 VDVKGLGVSKPYYLD
-642 GVAVTGEEN
+642 GAAVTGEEN

-660 KRYRSKYI
+660 NRYRSKYI

>member
-1 MKSLKLFFIF
+1 MKHRFLLILGCATLFLPSC
-11 VTALSIQSLSSCD
+11 TLSNNQYNEII
-24 NFGDNKINDI
+24 NNYINNNEIKINKTLFIDG
-34 VNKYENITSLKI
+34 VNSSNEETFLINKEGIINSYSTISTKYSNVCKNEYNLYEYSKGENI
-46 NESFDVD
+46 
-53 NINYGNKTIYL
+53 
-64 TKSEVLKGY
+64 
-73 STGITK
+73 
-79 SNKFNYNDLKVEE
+79 
-92 FVYDNNVFINA
+92 VYTEG
-103 NDNNTQHKFE
+103 NNTYNKNFSSENIIDYIGLKNIFE
-113 QNNTIIEYL
+113 ESKNHNVKNQKIQGTIEAKQCL
-122 GIGNILNNVKKEKNG
+122 GI
-137 NKKISGSID
+137 
-146 AKLGGG
+146 
-152 VVRSFFTNIGE
+152 VRSFLLNAGE
-163 LKDSY
+163 FNNNY
-168 ENYFF
+168 ENYLFASNIKYEIYF
-173 NSKINYD
+173 DFESKKITSID
-180 VYLNYDK
+180 LN
-187 KEIDS
+187 
-192 IVLDITDSAKLKK
+192 VLDIAHFFNQNIAEATW
-205 QDIES
+205 I
-210 VSLTYMFS
+210 FS
-218 FEDNI
+218 FVESNEI
-223 EQTINNHPFPNNG
+223 EQTINNHPFPNINNG
-236 GNSSSNEQEIKEKG
+236 SSNEQIIKEKG
-250 IEYIKDCYSDIK
+250 IDFIKDCYDEIK

-277 PRLSFKYESSNTNV
+277 PKLNFKYESSNTNV

-297 YYSVNIDTEITLTVH
+297 YYPVNVDTEVTITVH

-317 VEYSKLDFTFL
+317 IEYSKLDFKFL
-328 AVPKTSGTGDLGSQ
+328 AVPKKSGTGDLGSQ
-342 TNMLYKGRKEIDN
+342 TNMLYKGRKAIND
-355 VNIYFIEMHKQ
+355 VNIYFIEMHKE

-384 GAPEDGGYVND
+384 GSPEDGGYVND

-434 AVDYGCIRDYSAVSS
+434 AVDYGCIRDYSAVST

-502 YDGHGT
+502 YDGHET
-508 NNTSVALLLTYKN
+508 NNTSVALMLTYKN
-521 QNFFFAGDLENEAQ
+521 QNFFIAGDLENEAQ
-535 SSLLSRENIFKV
+535 SSMLNRENISKL

-559 ANGTPLLSKMKPTVS
+559 ANGTPLLSKTRPNVS
-574 VISTALV
+574 VISTALIE
-581 NRGSKTSQA
+581 RGSKTSQA
-590 LDQTHPIGS
+590 LDQIHPIGS
-599 ALKNLLSY
+599 ALKNLIYY

-627 IDVKGLGVTSPYYLD
+627 VDVKGLGVSKPYYLD

>member
-1 MKSLKLFFIF
+1 MNKKNKCVYFIVLFCF
-11 VTALSIQSLSSCD
+11 VMQSCNTNQFDS
-24 NFGDNKINDI
+24 K
-34 VNKYENITSLKI
+34 KI
-46 NESFDVD
+46 NEIINDYN
-53 NINYGNKTIYL
+53 NINSAEVNMTTFVNNQTAATSVINLLKKENDIFSYSQINCYKNYFITNDRTI
-64 TKSEVLKGY
+64 EEY
-73 STGITK
+73 SKNNDRYVVTNQ
-79 SNKFNYNDLKVEE
+79 NKFNYNLQLNNSLTDYLGIKELFNDVSNNKKT
-92 FVYDNNVFINA
+92 NNVINTSNIKGLIRYYLLSIGKYDMSIDKYIDTSVSYNIDFDFSNMLVKTINVDFVNVSKLIDTSILSTELSITIQKKDVSEVINSNQF
-103 NDNNTQHKFE
+103 NDNNS
-113 QNNTIIEYL
+113 NVSNIEEIKKS
-122 GIGNILNNVKKEKNG
+122 GIKYIKECYGNIK
-137 NKKISGSID
+137 
-146 AKLGGG
+146 
-152 VVRSFFTNIGE
+152 
-163 LKDSY
+163 
-168 ENYFF
+168 
-173 NSKINYD
+173 
-180 VYLNYDK
+180 
-187 KEIDS
+187 
-192 IVLDITDSAKLKK
+192 
-205 QDIES
+205 
-210 VSLTYMFS
+210 
-218 FEDNI
+218 
-223 EQTINNHPFPNNG
+223 
-236 GNSSSNEQEIKEKG
+236 
-250 IEYIKDCYSDIK
+250 YI
-262 YVSDDLFLYTNSIIS
+262 SDDLYLYEDTM
-277 PRLSFKYESSNTNV
+277 LSTRMKFKYFSSNTNV
-291 IGNDGK
+291 LTNTGK
-297 YYSVNIDTEITLTVH
+297 YLNVQEDTEINLKVELYYLNE
-312 LFYSS
+312 LFDT
-317 VEYSKLDFTFL
+317 ENFTFL

-521 QNFFFAGDLENEAQ
+521 QNFFFAGDLENNAQ
-535 SSLLSRENIFKV
+535 KSLLNNENISKV
-547 DVLTSSHHGSSN
+547 DVLSSCHHGSGN
-559 ANGTPLLSKMKPTVS
+559 ANGTPLLSKARPDVS
-574 VISTALV
+574 VISAALI
-581 NRGSKTSQA
+581 NRGSKTNNATKQDHPAQTA
-590 LDQTHPIGS
+590 LD
-599 ALKNLLSY
+599 NLTKY

-617 GTLQVTLNGG
+617 GTLKVTLNGG
-627 IDVKGLGVTSPYYLD
+627 EDVKGLGLTTPYYLD
-642 GVAVTGEEN
+642 GVAVTGEED

-660 KRYRSKYI
+660 KKYYSNI

>member
-73 STGITK
+73 STGTTK

-152 VVRSFFTNIGE
+152 IVRSFFTNIGE

-218 FEDNI
+218 FEDSI

-317 VEYSKLDFTFL
+317 IEYSKLNFTFL

-355 VNIYFIEMHKQ
+355 VNIYFIEMHKE

-434 AVDYGCIRDYSAVSS
+434 AVDYGCIRNYSAVSS
-449 TRARFKQADKYS
+449 IRARFKQADKYS

-599 ALKNLLSY
+599 ALENLLSY

>member
-1 MKSLKLFFIF
+1 MNKKNKCVYFIVLFSF
-11 VTALSIQSLSSCD
+11 VMQSCNTNQFDS
-24 NFGDNKINDI
+24 K
-34 VNKYENITSLKI
+34 KI
-46 NESFDVD
+46 NEIINDYN
-53 NINYGNKTIYL
+53 NINSAEVNITTFVNNQTAATSVINLLKKENDIFSYSQINCYKNYFITNDRTI
-64 TKSEVLKGY
+64 EEY
-73 STGITK
+73 SK
-79 SNKFNYNDLKVEE
+79 NNDRYVVSNQNKFNYNLQLNNSLTDYLGIKELFNDVSNNKKT
-92 FVYDNNVFINA
+92 NNVINTSNIKGLIRYYLLSIGKYDMSIDKYIDTSVSYNIDFDFSNMLVKTINVDFVNVSKLIDTSILSTELSITLQKKDVTEVINSNQF
-103 NDNNTQHKFE
+103 NDNNS
-113 QNNTIIEYL
+113 NVSNIEEIKKS
-122 GIGNILNNVKKEKNG
+122 GIKYIKECYGNIK
-137 NKKISGSID
+137 
-146 AKLGGG
+146 
-152 VVRSFFTNIGE
+152 
-163 LKDSY
+163 
-168 ENYFF
+168 
-173 NSKINYD
+173 
-180 VYLNYDK
+180 
-187 KEIDS
+187 
-192 IVLDITDSAKLKK
+192 
-205 QDIES
+205 
-210 VSLTYMFS
+210 
-218 FEDNI
+218 
-223 EQTINNHPFPNNG
+223 
-236 GNSSSNEQEIKEKG
+236 
-250 IEYIKDCYSDIK
+250 YI
-262 YVSDDLFLYTNSIIS
+262 SDDLYLYEDTM
-277 PRLSFKYESSNTNV
+277 LSTRMKFKYFSSNTNV
-291 IGNDGK
+291 LTNTGK
-297 YYSVNIDTEITLTVH
+297 YLNVQEDTEINLKVELYYLNE
-312 LFYSS
+312 LFDT
-317 VEYSKLDFTFL
+317 ENFTFL
-328 AVPKTSGTGDLGSQ
+328 AVPKKSGTGDLGSQ
-342 TNMLYKGRKEIDN
+342 TNMLYKGRKAIND
-355 VNIYFIEMHKQ
+355 VNIYFIEMHKE

-508 NNTSVALLLTYKN
+508 NNTSVALTLTYKN

-535 SSLLSRENIFKV
+535 SSLLSRENISKV
-547 DVLTSSHHGSSN
+547 DVLTSCHHGSSN

-627 IDVKGLGVTSPYYLD
+627 IDVKGLGVTTPYYLD

>member
-1 MKSLKLFFIF
+1 MNKKNKCVYFIVLFCF
-11 VTALSIQSLSSCD
+11 VMQSCNTNQFDS
-24 NFGDNKINDI
+24 K
-34 VNKYENITSLKI
+34 KI
-46 NESFDVD
+46 NEIINDYN
-53 NINYGNKTIYL
+53 NINSAEVNMTTFVNNQTAATSVINLLKKENDIFSYSQINCYKNYFITNDRTI
-64 TKSEVLKGY
+64 EEY
-73 STGITK
+73 SKNNDRYVVTNQ
-79 SNKFNYNDLKVEE
+79 NKFNYNLQLNNSLTDYLGIKELFNDVSNNKKT
-92 FVYDNNVFINA
+92 NNVINTSNIKGLIRYYLLSIGKYDMSIDKYIDTSVSYNIDFDFSNMLVKTINVDFVNVSKLIDTSILSTELSITLQKKDVTEVINSNQF
-103 NDNNTQHKFE
+103 NDNNS
-113 QNNTIIEYL
+113 NVSNIEEIKKS
-122 GIGNILNNVKKEKNG
+122 GIKYIKECYGNIK
-137 NKKISGSID
+137 
-146 AKLGGG
+146 
-152 VVRSFFTNIGE
+152 
-163 LKDSY
+163 
-168 ENYFF
+168 
-173 NSKINYD
+173 
-180 VYLNYDK
+180 
-187 KEIDS
+187 
-192 IVLDITDSAKLKK
+192 
-205 QDIES
+205 
-210 VSLTYMFS
+210 
-218 FEDNI
+218 
-223 EQTINNHPFPNNG
+223 
-236 GNSSSNEQEIKEKG
+236 
-250 IEYIKDCYSDIK
+250 YI
-262 YVSDDLFLYTNSIIS
+262 SDDLYLYEDTM
-277 PRLSFKYESSNTNV
+277 LSTRMKFKYFSSNTNV
-291 IGNDGK
+291 LTNTGK
-297 YYSVNIDTEITLTVH
+297 YLNVQEDTEINLKVELYYLNE
-312 LFYSS
+312 LFDT
-317 VEYSKLDFTFL
+317 ENFTFL

-535 SSLLSRENIFKV
+535 SSMLNRENISKL

-559 ANGTPLLSKMKPTVS
+559 ANGTPLLSKTRPNVS

-599 ALKNLLSY
+599 ALKNLINY

-627 IDVKGLGVTSPYYLD
+627 VDVKGLGVSKPYYLD

-660 KRYRSKYI
+660 NRYRSKYI

>member
-1 MKSLKLFFIF
+1 MKHRFLLILNCATLLFLPSC
-11 VTALSIQSLSSCD
+11 TLSNNKQSEIINNYID
-24 NFGDNKINDI
+24 YNEMKINKTLLIDGI
-34 VNKYENITSLKI
+34 NSSNEETFIMNKEGIINSYSTISTKYSNLCKNEYSLEEFSKGKNVVYTDGNNTYNKEFSSENIIDYIGLKNIFEKSKNQTI
-46 NESFDVD
+46 N
-53 NINYGNKTIYL
+53 NQKIQGTI
-64 TKSEVLKGY
+64 E
-73 STGITK
+73 
-79 SNKFNYNDLKVEE
+79 
-92 FVYDNNVFINA
+92 A
-103 NDNNTQHKFE
+103 
-113 QNNTIIEYL
+113 
-122 GIGNILNNVKKEKNG
+122 KECV
-137 NKKISGSID
+137 
-146 AKLGGG
+146 G
-152 VVRSFFTNIGE
+152 VVRSFLLNAGE
-163 LKDSY
+163 FNNTY
-168 ENYFF
+168 ENYLFASNIEYDIYFDLNSKSITSIDLNVIDIAHFF
-173 NSKINYD
+173 NQNINEATWIY
-180 VYLNYDK
+180 
-187 KEIDS
+187 S
-192 IVLDITDSAKLKK
+192 FT
-205 QDIES
+205 ES
-210 VSLTYMFS
+210 N
-218 FEDNI
+218 DI

-250 IEYIKDCYSDIK
+250 LEYIKDCYSDIK
-262 YVSDDLFLYTNSIIS
+262 YVSDDLYLYTNSIIS

-297 YYSVNIDTEITLTVH
+297 YYSVNVDTEVTITVH

-317 VEYSKLDFTFL
+317 IEYSKLDFTFL

-342 TNMLYKGRKEIDN
+342 TNMLYKGRKAIND
-355 VNIYFIEMHKQ
+355 VNIYFIEMHKE
-366 YGVSVYVQAGDF
+366 YGESIYVQAGDF

-434 AVDYGCIRDYSAVSS
+434 AVDYGCVRDYSAVST
-449 TRARFKQADKYS
+449 TRNRFKQADKYS

-493 EEEDKDISS
+493 EDEDKDISS
-502 YDGHGT
+502 YDGHEI
-508 NNTSVALLLTYKN
+508 NNTSVALILTYKN

-535 SSLLSRENIFKV
+535 SSLLSRENISKV
-547 DVLTSSHHGSSN
+547 DVLTSCHHGSSN
-559 ANGTPLLSKMKPTVS
+559 ANGTPLLNKMKPTVS

-599 ALKNLLSY
+599 ALKNLLNY

-627 IDVKGLGVTSPYYLD
+627 IDVKGLGVTTPYYLD
-642 GVAVTGEEN
+642 GAAVTGEEN

-660 KRYRSKYI
+660 KRYRFKYI

>member
-73 STGITK
+73 STGTTK

-152 VVRSFFTNIGE
+152 IVRSFFTNIGE

-236 GNSSSNEQEIKEKG
+236 GNSSRNEQEIKEKG

-328 AVPKTSGTGDLGSQ
+328 AVPKTSGTGDLGGQ

-508 NNTSVALLLTYKN
+508 NNTSVALILTYKN

-535 SSLLSRENIFKV
+535 SSLLSRENISKV

>member
-1 MKSLKLFFIF
+1 M
-11 VTALSIQSLSSCD
+11 
-24 NFGDNKINDI
+24 NKK
-34 VNKYENITSLKI
+34 NKYIYFIVLFSFIMQSCNIDQFNSKKI
-46 NESFDVD
+46 NEIINDYN
-53 NINYGNKTIYL
+53 NINSAEVNITTFVNNQTAATSVINLLKKENDIFSYSQINCYKNYFITNDRTIEEYSKNNDRYVVTNQNKLNYSLQLNNSLTDYLGIKEIFNDVSNNKKTNNVINTRNIKGLIRYYLLSIGKYDMPIDKYIDTYVSYIIDFDFNNRSVKTINIDFVNVSKL
-64 TKSEVLKGY
+64 IDTSILSTELSVTIQKKGVTEVIK
-73 STGITK
+73 
-79 SNKFNYNDLKVEE
+79 NHPFNYNNSNISNIEE
-92 FVYDNNVFINA
+92 I
-103 NDNNTQHKFE
+103 KKS
-113 QNNTIIEYL
+113 
-122 GIGNILNNVKKEKNG
+122 GIKYIKECYGNIK
-137 NKKISGSID
+137 
-146 AKLGGG
+146 
-152 VVRSFFTNIGE
+152 
-163 LKDSY
+163 
-168 ENYFF
+168 
-173 NSKINYD
+173 
-180 VYLNYDK
+180 
-187 KEIDS
+187 
-192 IVLDITDSAKLKK
+192 
-205 QDIES
+205 
-210 VSLTYMFS
+210 
-218 FEDNI
+218 
-223 EQTINNHPFPNNG
+223 
-236 GNSSSNEQEIKEKG
+236 
-250 IEYIKDCYSDIK
+250 YI
-262 YVSDDLFLYTNSIIS
+262 SDDLYLYEDTIIS
-277 PRLSFKYESSNTNV
+277 TRMKFKYFSSNTNV
-291 IGNDGK
+291 LTNTGK
-297 YYSVNIDTEITLTVH
+297 YLNVQEDTEINLKVELYYLNE
-312 LFYSS
+312 LFDT
-317 VEYSKLDFTFL
+317 ENFTFL
-328 AVPKTSGTGDLGSQ
+328 AVPKKSGTGDLGSQ
-342 TNMLYKGRKEIDN
+342 TNMLYKGRKAIND
-355 VNIYFIEMHKQ
+355 VNIYFIEMHKE

-434 AVDYGCIRDYSAVSS
+434 AVDYGCIRDYSAVRT

-502 YDGHGT
+502 YDGHEI
-508 NNTSVALLLTYKN
+508 NNTSVALILTYKN

-535 SSLLSRENIFKV
+535 SSMLNRENISKL

-559 ANGTPLLSKMKPTVS
+559 ANGTPLLSKTRPNVS
-574 VISTALV
+574 VISTALIE
-581 NRGSKTSQA
+581 RGSKTSQA

-599 ALKNLLSY
+599 ALKNLINY

-627 IDVKGLGVTSPYYLD
+627 VDVKGLGVSKPYYLD

>member
-73 STGITK
+73 STGTTK

-122 GIGNILNNVKKEKNG
+122 GIGNILNNVKKEKND

-152 VVRSFFTNIGE
+152 IVRSFFTNIGE

-317 VEYSKLDFTFL
+317 VEYSKLNFTFL
-328 AVPKTSGTGDLGSQ
+328 AVPKKSGTGDLGSQ
-342 TNMLYKGRKEIDN
+342 TNMLYKGRKAINDI
-355 VNIYFIEMHKQ
+355 NIYFIEMHKE

-384 GAPEDGGYVND
+384 GSPEDGGYVND

-434 AVDYGCIRDYSAVSS
+434 AVDYGCIRDYSAVST

-502 YDGHGT
+502 YDGHET
-508 NNTSVALLLTYKN
+508 NNTSVALMLTYKN

-535 SSLLSRENIFKV
+535 SSMLNRENISKL

-559 ANGTPLLSKMKPTVS
+559 ANGTPLLSKTRPNVS
-574 VISTALV
+574 VISTALIE
-581 NRGSKTSQA
+581 RGSKTSQA

-599 ALKNLLSY
+599 ALKNLINY

-627 IDVKGLGVTSPYYLD
+627 VDVKGLGVSKPYYLD

>member
-1 MKSLKLFFIF
+1 MNKKNKCVYFIVLFCF
-11 VTALSIQSLSSCD
+11 VMQSCNTNQFDS
-24 NFGDNKINDI
+24 K
-34 VNKYENITSLKI
+34 KI
-46 NESFDVD
+46 NEIINDYN
-53 NINYGNKTIYL
+53 NINSAEVNMTTFVNNQTAATSVINLLKKENDIFSYSQINCYKNYFITNDRTI
-64 TKSEVLKGY
+64 EEY
-73 STGITK
+73 SKNNDRYVVTNQ
-79 SNKFNYNDLKVEE
+79 NKFNYNLQLNNSLTDYLGIKELFNDVSNNKKT
-92 FVYDNNVFINA
+92 NNVINTSNIKGLIRYYLLSIGKYDMSIDKYIDTSVSYNIDFDFSNMLVKTINVDFVNVSKLIDTSILSTELSITIQKKDVSEVINSNQF
-103 NDNNTQHKFE
+103 NDNNS
-113 QNNTIIEYL
+113 NVSNIEEIKKS
-122 GIGNILNNVKKEKNG
+122 GIKYIKECYGNIK
-137 NKKISGSID
+137 
-146 AKLGGG
+146 
-152 VVRSFFTNIGE
+152 
-163 LKDSY
+163 
-168 ENYFF
+168 
-173 NSKINYD
+173 
-180 VYLNYDK
+180 
-187 KEIDS
+187 
-192 IVLDITDSAKLKK
+192 
-205 QDIES
+205 
-210 VSLTYMFS
+210 
-218 FEDNI
+218 
-223 EQTINNHPFPNNG
+223 
-236 GNSSSNEQEIKEKG
+236 
-250 IEYIKDCYSDIK
+250 YI
-262 YVSDDLFLYTNSIIS
+262 SDDLYLYEDTM
-277 PRLSFKYESSNTNV
+277 LSTRMKFKYFSSNTNV
-291 IGNDGK
+291 LTNTGK
-297 YYSVNIDTEITLTVH
+297 YLNVQEDTEINLKVELYYLNE
-312 LFYSS
+312 LFDT
-317 VEYSKLDFTFL
+317 ENFTFL

-535 SSLLSRENIFKV
+535 SSMLNRENISKL

-559 ANGTPLLSKMKPTVS
+559 ANGTPLLSKTRPNVS
-574 VISTALV
+574 VISTALID
-581 NRGSKTSQA
+581 RGSKTSQA

-599 ALKNLLSY
+599 ALKNLINY

-627 IDVKGLGVTSPYYLD
+627 VDVKGLGVSKPYYLD

>member
-1 MKSLKLFFIF
+1 MKSLKPFFIF

-73 STGITK
+73 STGTTK

-152 VVRSFFTNIGE
+152 IVRSFFTNIGE

-317 VEYSKLDFTFL
+317 IEYSKLNFTFL
-328 AVPKTSGTGDLGSQ
+328 AVPKKSGTGDLGSQ
-342 TNMLYKGRKEIDN
+342 TNMLYKGRKAIND
-355 VNIYFIEMHKQ
+355 VNIYFIEMHKE

-434 AVDYGCIRDYSAVSS
+434 AVDYGCIRDYSAVST

-508 NNTSVALLLTYKN
+508 NNTSVALILTYKN

-535 SSLLSRENIFKV
+535 SSLLSRENISKV
-547 DVLTSSHHGSSN
+547 DVLTSCHHGSSN
-559 ANGTPLLSKMKPTVS
+559 ANGTPLLNKMKPNVS

-599 ALKNLLSY
+599 ALKNLLNY

-627 IDVKGLGVTSPYYLD
+627 INVKGLGLTTPYYLD

-660 KRYRSKYI
+660 KRYRAKYI

>member
-1 MKSLKLFFIF
+1 MKHRFLLILSCAILFLPSCTLSNNQHNEIINNYINNDGIKLNKTLFIDG
-11 VTALSIQSLSSCD
+11 INSS
-24 NFGDNKINDI
+24 NEETFLINKEGIINSYSTI
-34 VNKYENITSLKI
+34 STKYSNVCKNEYNLYEYSKGENI
-46 NESFDVD
+46 
-53 NINYGNKTIYL
+53 
-64 TKSEVLKGY
+64 
-73 STGITK
+73 
-79 SNKFNYNDLKVEE
+79 
-92 FVYDNNVFINA
+92 VYTEG
-103 NDNNTQHKFE
+103 NNTYNKNFSSENIIDYIGLKNIFE
-113 QNNTIIEYL
+113 ESKKQ
-122 GIGNILNNVKKEKNG
+122 NVKNQ
-137 NKKISGSID
+137 KIQGTIEAKQCSGI
-146 AKLGGG
+146 
-152 VVRSFFTNIGE
+152 VRSFLLNVGE
-163 LKDSY
+163 FNNNY
-168 ENYFF
+168 ENYLFASNIKYEIYF
-173 NSKINYD
+173 DFESKKITSID
-180 VYLNYDK
+180 LN
-187 KEIDS
+187 
-192 IVLDITDSAKLKK
+192 VLDIAHFFNQNINEATWIYSFT
-205 QDIES
+205 ES
-210 VSLTYMFS
+210 N
-218 FEDNI
+218 DI

-297 YYSVNIDTEITLTVH
+297 YYSVNVDTEVTITVH
-312 LFYSS
+312 LLYSS

-328 AVPKTSGTGDLGSQ
+328 AVPKKSGTGDLGSQ
-342 TNMLYKGRKEIDN
+342 TNMLYKGRKAIND
-355 VNIYFIEMHKQ
+355 VNIYFIEMHKE

-434 AVDYGCIRDYSAVSS
+434 AVDYGCIRDYSAVST

-508 NNTSVALLLTYKN
+508 NNTSVALILTYKN

-535 SSLLSRENIFKV
+535 SSLLSRENISKV
-547 DVLTSSHHGSSN
+547 DVLTSCHHGSSN
-559 ANGTPLLSKMKPTVS
+559 ANGTPLLSKTRPNVS
-574 VISTALV
+574 VISTALID
-581 NRGSKTSQA
+581 RGSKTSQA

-599 ALKNLLSY
+599 ALKNLINY

-627 IDVKGLGVTSPYYLD
+627 VDVKGLGVSKPYYLD